1 MSTSKLA
8 GCAAGVMLL
17 ALAGCAD
24 TDVFSLNLFQAATVP
39 GADGDRCGVASLE
52 SVWQSTQAGLREL
65 GIAALA
71 TPEDQ
76 GVRILCPPR
85 GGARFFLVLTR
96 ITNEQGESTRIRLE
110 WDGKPDEQ
118 TGSQILARLDAQSRK

>member
-1 MSTSKLA
+1 
-8 GCAAGVMLL
+8 MLL

-24 TDVFSLNLFQAATVP
+24 TDVFSLNLFQAGAVP
-39 GADGDRCGVASLE
+39 GANGDRVVAGSLE
-52 SVWQSTQAGLREL
+52 SVSQSTQAGLREL

-76 GVRILCPPR
+76 GVRILCTTR
-85 GGARFFLVLTR
+85 GGAHFFLVLTR
-96 ITNEQGESTRIRLE
+96 VTNEQGESTRIRLQ

-118 TGSQILARLDAQSRK
+118 TGSQVLARLDAQSRK